1 MCLVMEG
8 FCWLLASDRN
18 KMTGRAALIPQILPW
33 AMQGC
38 RESKVFSMEREVGD
52 CHSAGGGGGEGGG
65 AEGVGQLYYGLGA
78 SAVDEWKIRLH

>member
-18 KMTGRAALIPQILPW
+18 KMTGHAALIPQILAW

-38 RESKVFSMEREVGD
+38 RESKVFSMER
-52 CHSAGGGGGEGGG
+52 GGRLSQCGGAEGG